1 MNAVVDGVRVVR
13 EGWAP
18 RAWLARF
25 RLLPVAP
32 SRYVDERSL
41 YAVRDMIREHL
52 VSPFPFHIKLSLRI
66 QRVNRQSGELEEDD
80 FMQHLV
86 PWISQPSADPELRM
100 HRVVSAARWK
110 LETAAE
116 RSALPGSDWV
126 VGGISWIDVLV
137 APGLE
142 NVPAPGVGGG
152 HGVELP
158 SSLTNQ

>member
-1 MNAVVDGVRVVR
+1 MLMNAVVDGVRVVR

-18 RAWLARF
+18 QAWLARF

-52 VSPFPFHIKLSLRI
+52 VSPLPFHIKMLLSLRI

-86 PWISQPSADPELRM
+86 VPWISQPSADSEL
-100 HRVVSAARWK
+100 
-110 LETAAE
+110 
-116 RSALPGSDWV
+116 
-126 VGGISWIDVLV
+126 
-137 APGLE
+137 
-142 NVPAPGVGGG
+142 
-152 HGVELP
+152 
-158 SSLTNQ
+158 

>member
-100 HRVVSAARWK
+100 HPSFPRPGGSLKPPLSGARFLEATGSWTASAGSTYWWLLAWRTF
-110 LETAAE
+110 LLQGLAEAAAWNCH
-116 RSALPGSDWV
+116 RP
-126 VGGISWIDVLV
+126 
-137 APGLE
+137 
-142 NVPAPGVGGG
+142 
-152 HGVELP
+152 
-158 SSLTNQ
+158 